1 MCVKVGQNINRAVG
15 GGKAEEV
22 ARPGQDLPPPI
33 FAPSQHQQ
41 PPPVL
46 QSNSQGQSQR
56 REEEHKMEEV
66 VAYVLCKNPVVECN
80 PYSLHL
86 QEEHNSTL
94 DEIFKE
100 GAS

>member
-41 PPPVL
+41 PSPVL
-46 QSNSQGQSQR
+46 QSNTQGQGQP

-66 VAYVLCKNPVVECN
+66 VACALSKDPVVEGD
-80 PYSLHL
+80 PL
-86 QEEHNSTL
+86 QAPPAG
-94 DEIFKE
+94 
-100 GAS
+100 GAQHHSG